1 VYKLAKNCA
10 SKRPGIG
17 GDGVIGMWLS
27 TELHQKTVGWYLEK
41 DHDEN
46 DTMREQCH

>member
-17 GDGVIGMWLS
+17 GAGDGVIGMWLS
-27 TELHQKTVGWYLEK
+27 TELHQKNSGMVFGKKIMTR
-41 DHDEN
+41 
-46 DTMREQCH
+46 MIP